1 MPISSLA
8 CGLQADLVPE
18 ADQKRLMVLLSCLN
32 TEAKIVV
39 TRESR
44 VDPNAVMGT
53 GRFSLEKAARSA
65 GWLKVLISR
74 PFLSVNARPFLLP
87 ARVFFCE
94 LSPGSGRIEIMD
106 KGSDGPLL
114 MRFLGGTADASG
126 GREYQARDG
135 RVWHRQLCVSR
146 TAAVPPGKAA

>member
-1 MPISSLA
+1 MCCLEYSAVQYGAAGVPINSVA

-18 ADQKRLMVLLSCLN
+18 ADQKRLMALLRCLN
-32 TEAKIVV
+32 TEAEIVV

-74 PFLSVNARPFLLP
+74 PILSVNARPISLS
-87 ARVFFCE
+87 ACVFFCQ
-94 LSPGSGRIEIMD
+94 LSPGSGSISSMD
-106 KGSDGPLL
+106 KGSDVDYI
-114 MRFLGGTADASG
+114 A
-126 GREYQARDG
+126 
-135 RVWHRQLCVSR
+135 HC
-146 TAAVPPGKAA
+146 

>member
-1 MPISSLA
+1 MPISVLA

-18 ADQKRLMVLLSCLN
+18 ADQKRLMALLSCLN
-32 TEAKIVV
+32 TEAEIVV

-74 PFLSVNARPFLLP
+74 PTLCVNARSISLP
-87 ARVFFCE
+87 GCVFFCE
-94 LSPGSGRIEIMD
+94 LSQGFGS
-106 KGSDGPLL
+106 S
-114 MRFLGGTADASG
+114 
-126 GREYQARDG
+126 
-135 RVWHRQLCVSR
+135 
-146 TAAVPPGKAA
+146 